1 MIEKAD
7 KTLTEARSKAI
18 GKVIEYTTPKT
29 ISAVIEIVVAC
40 MAGFGVS
47 LVSFGFDFSA
57 FKEWSFYMNVIATT
71 ICIFMIYRGT
81 INALFGK
88 TEKRESVIKAKE
100 RYKELNK
107 QKTLQLK
114 EFLKTFN
121 LETKIAVYIAII
133 NKKIAKLEKKIMKT
147 ANPRKREML
156 QDKIG
161 NDPDQEHEASGLKLL
176 ISEEYIKEN
185 IEHIYIKYP
194 IVYYADFTEAD
205 AAGDPTRLET
215 NAKAYDKEFNKYS
228 AKKIWC
234 YLAAT
239 ILLSLSIP
247 TWVDKGNV
255 TFMASLISTLTMI
268 VGRICS
274 AIADAPKI
282 YDNTITK
289 SYNDRSYVLERF
301 IEWKN
306 NPAQIENEKQKERAK
321 LALLEEER
329 VNIRLEEEKAA
340 KDKYKAVYE
349 EKYRVAIEEYKK
361 VNQIN

>member
-7 KTLTEARSKAI
+7 KTISEARSKAI

-29 ISAVIEIVVAC
+29 ISAIIEIVVAC

-47 LVSFGFDFSA
+47 LISFGFDLSA

-71 ICIFMIYRGT
+71 VCIFMIYRGT

-88 TEKRESVIKAKE
+88 TEKRESVLIAKE
-100 RYKELNK
+100 KYKELNK
-107 QKTLQLK
+107 HKTLQLK
-114 EFLKTFN
+114 EYLKVFN
-121 LETKIAVYIAII
+121 LETKIAVYISMI
-133 NKKIAKLEKKIMKT
+133 NKKIAKIEKKIMRT
-147 ANPRKREML
+147 TSARKREML
-156 QDKIG
+156 QERIGTDKEG
-161 NDPDQEHEASGLKLL
+161 DTEATGLKLL
-176 ISEEYIKEN
+176 ISEGYIKEH
-185 IEHIYIKYP
+185 IDHIYIKYP

-215 NAKAYDKEFNKYS
+215 NAKSYDKEFNKYS
-228 AKKIWC
+228 ARKIWC

-247 TWVDKGNV
+247 TWMNKGNV
-255 TFMASLISTLTMI
+255 LLVASIISTLMMI

-274 AIADAPKI
+274 AIVDAPKI

-321 LALLEEER
+321 MALLEEER
-329 VNIRLEEEKAA
+329 VNIRQEEEKAA
-340 KDKYKAVYE
+340 KDKYKAEYE
-349 EKYRVAIEEYKK
+349 AKYKIAIEEYKK
-361 VNQIN
+361 LNEIN